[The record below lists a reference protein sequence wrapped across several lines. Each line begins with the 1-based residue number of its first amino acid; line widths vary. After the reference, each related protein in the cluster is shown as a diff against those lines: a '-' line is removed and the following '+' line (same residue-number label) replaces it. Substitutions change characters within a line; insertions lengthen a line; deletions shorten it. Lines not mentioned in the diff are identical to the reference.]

1 MTGLLLPRISGSRD
15 TCQTAAIYNG
25 QFTYC
30 EHHEYIDLN
39 RGVNSL
45 PKRVLLLLLILT
57 ALIWA
62 GCGGNKS
69 TTTAGVAITIS
80 PTTASVAGATTQ
92 QFTATVTGS
101 TNTAVTWQVN
111 GATGGDATNGT
122 ISTTGLYTAPAV
134 LPTTIT
140 VAVSAVAQ
148 ADTTKTAV
156 AVVTLTAPAV
166 TITISPTS
174 ATVMAGAPQQFTP
187 TVTVTGSTNNAVNW
201 SVNGVPG
208 GDAIHG
214 TIDATGLYTA
224 PASPPKSAIT
234 VTATSQANTAFS
246 ASAPVTLQFGN
257 ASLNG
262 TYVFFVSQGDNSSG
276 SGFAYRGGTLQADG
290 AGHIT
295 AGVSDGNSGAGP
307 STGVPLTGT
316 YSVGADGRGTMTLTD
331 ASSSHTFSFAL
342 TSSAR
347 GQVIAF
353 DSTAVTS
360 GFIRLQDPAAVTGG
374 VSGPFVFGMS
384 GDNAGP
390 AAAVGQLTFSG
401 ATITGTEDTN
411 VNGSFTSGTAVTGS
425 FVAAGGRGTASL
437 NASQFV
443 FYIVDA
449 STLVLIDVDASGLRI
464 AGTAFG
470 QSSTPFSSA
479 LLGSSAFFVNGSA
492 VSGNQPYALA
502 ARFDTDFA
510 SQFRGG
516 VSDVNSGGTVTSPP
530 LSGSY
535 TVAANG
541 RAQVTGSSNFIIWL
555 ASQKQGVVL
564 QSDSTVVASGLL
576 FQQQAGFQSV
586 TGGYAFATAGA
597 NSAGTAPQAVD
608 GRITVAGFGSL
619 SGTEDVNTAS
629 AHVSQSLTG
638 NLTISTNGRATGSI
652 VSGSSVNYDFYFVSP
667 DKFIML
673 SADPNTVLSGTAERQ
688 CSDCQF

>member
-1 MTGLLLPRISGSRD
+1 M
-15 TCQTAAIYNG
+15 
-25 QFTYC
+25 
-30 EHHEYIDLN
+30 
-39 RGVNSL
+39 

-201 SVNGVPG
+201 SVSGVQG

-401 ATITGTEDTN
+401 ATVTGTED
-411 VNGSFTSGTAVTGS
+411 VNTASGGPVSGTGIVGSFTVP
-425 FVAAGGRGTASL
+425 AGGRGTATL
-437 NASQFV
+437 NSAQFV
-443 FYIVDA
+443 YYIIDG
-449 STLVLIDVDASGLRI
+449 STLVMMNLDVSGLRI
-464 AGTAFG
+464 AGTAFAQSTG
-470 QSSTPFSSA
+470 QFSNAS
-479 LLGSSAFFVNGSA
+479 LGSSAFFANGSA
-492 VSGNQPYALA
+492 VSGNKPYALA
-502 ARFDTDFA
+502 SRFDTNA
-510 SQFRGG
+510 ATGQFSGG
-516 VSDVNSGGTVTSPP
+516 VVDANNGGAMTTNTAFSSGA
-530 LSGSY
+530 SY
-535 TVAANG
+535 SVAASG
-541 RAQVTGSSNFIIWL
+541 RGQIGTGSSNFIVWL
-555 ASQKQGVVL
+555 ASQKQGVIL
-564 QSDSTVVASGLL
+564 QIDPSFVATGQL
-576 FQQQAGFQSV
+576 FRQQTGFQLV
-586 TGGYAFATAGA
+586 TGGYAFATAGV
-597 NSAGTAPQAVD
+597 NSAGSVLQAID
-608 GRITVAGFGSL
+608 GQLTIAGLGTSL
-619 SGTEDVNTAS
+619 SGMEDVNSGTAQIS
-629 AHVSQSLTG
+629 RTLTG
-638 NLTISTNGRATGSI
+638 NLTAGTNGRASFTST
-652 VSGSSVNYDFYFVSP
+652 SASANYAFYFVSP

-673 SADPNTVLSGTAERQ
+673 SADPNTVFSGTAERQ